1 MGKGLERITRRR
13 QGRLPLLILEGSLQ
27 PETPLLAANFATKYN
42 VTVRHHMPVFKHWK
56 DYKDPNGN
64 VRDGIFRNFVGKVGV
79 ST

>member
-1 MGKGLERITRRR
+1 M
-13 QGRLPLLILEGSLQ
+13 
-27 PETPLLAANFATKYN
+27 AANFATKCN
-42 VTVRHHMPVFKHWK
+42 VTVRHHMPVFKHRK